1 MTQEENCSFFT
12 SIFVDSQVA
21 SLRQQLE
28 ELQGQRGGGEGGGG
42 GGGDG
47 LSVRGGCGP
56 EAPCSRSLAAMEHA
70 QRQALEELQRQHERQ
85 MKELEN
91 EKNRLLLEETQ
102 DTTRGQHI
110 RMSRTQ

>member
-1 MTQEENCSFFT
+1 M
-12 SIFVDSQVA
+12 
-21 SLRQQLE
+21 
-28 ELQGQRGGGEGGGG
+28 
-42 GGGDG
+42 
-47 LSVRGGCGP
+47 SVRRGCGP

-85 MKELEN
+85 MKEMEN